1 MDLLHTLKPAVERRW
16 LYVAAALL
24 WGAAGLM
31 LCGRAYGWLIHEPL
45 STALPLALAGIASG
59 VVIYR
64 VKFSRI
70 AARNVKRIENL
81 SERASIFAFQSP
93 LTYLLIALM
102 IGLGIELRRSSIP
115 KPYLAVLYIGIGLGL
130 LLSSGDYFQHAA

>member
-1 MDLLHTLKPAVERRW
+1 MDLLQTLKPAVERRW

-31 LCGRAYGWLIHEPL
+31 LCGRAYGWLIHERL
-45 STALPLALAGIASG
+45 STALPFALAGIASG

-64 VKFSRI
+64 FKFSHI
-70 AARNVKRIENL
+70 AARNVRRIESL
-81 SERASIFAFQSP
+81 SERVSIFAFQSP

-102 IGLGIELRRSSIP
+102 MGLGIALRRSSIP

-130 LLSSGDYFQHAA
+130 LIASGDYYQQAV